1 MGSAGASSVDKI
13 IVHKYYISGHNDN
26 DIAMIRLQ
34 SPITVGGT
42 SVHTHT
48 HTHTRTHTVG
58 PQKLK
63 MTKYDQSQNL
73 ESLTYFLLNLT
84 RQHSI

>member
-1 MGSAGASSVDKI
+1 MSSAGASSVDKI
-13 IVHKYYISGHNDN
+13 IVHKYFISGRNDN

-48 HTHTRTHTVG
+48 RTHARTVG
-58 PQKLK
+58 PRKLK
-63 MTKYDQSQNL
+63 MTKYDQSQNP
-73 ESLTYFLLNLT
+73 ESFTYFLLNLT